1 MNKLIVASVL
11 LNICLFSATDLICQ
25 HQANCKVLLI
35 GVSDYPAGS
44 GWNKLSS
51 VHDLELISKTF
62 IHLGVKPS
70 NISMLKDRQVTK
82 KSILK
87 AIETKLTNE
96 VSPGDFAVF
105 HFSGHGQQIIDDNG
119 DEIDGLDEA
128 LVPFD
133 SPKYYD
139 QTNNPGNKLLR
150 DDDLANEFSL
160 LRQKLGPE
168 GRLLISFDACHSGTA
183 IRGVLKAR
191 GTDYI
196 MANPIQISQLV
207 IDDSKIE
214 TDELNYASPRLAPQI
229 VFYSSSPKQLSY
241 EYSPDGTKTYGL
253 FTYAY
258 CKALNNLHP
267 DDNYQSIW
275 DRIRVFMFAQTNIQ
289 NAYAEGKLEESVL
302 KKIILHKGNF
312 ARVLKKID
320 PSMYNIALGQI
331 HGITKGSTIEM
342 YLSNKNSEKK
352 VTEGFVDEV
361 RAFDCDIIIHK
372 KIDPKIDPS
381 NLKVKVKNILMDEFF
396 GTLSIQSEDPHIA
409 NLLSSKILEFSMINL
424 QDNHSELILQVKK
437 NQAKMFQITLL
448 NKTGENLYE
457 KIIRQNEDPKTWLDE
472 CVQMVIKYFKSKKL
486 IDLETKD
493 DFLKARITLEHLDSN
508 DILKPFFKKNEPVKI
523 IIQNTGTEGFYFSVY
538 DIQPDYIIKK
548 ILPQPDEKGENEI
561 DYYLEPGKFYYSTD
575 FTIGEPFGN
584 DVLKLICT
592 KDPITFGLTRGL
604 DKKPKNAITSLI
616 DYYSDQNS
624 GVRGPKRSLS
634 SDKGFIGSF
643 AFKTLE

>member
-1 MNKLIVASVL
+1 MNKLIVASVF
-11 LNICLFSATDLICQ
+11 LNIYLFSANDLSCQ
-25 HQANCKVLLI
+25 HSAHCKVLLI

-62 IHLGVKPS
+62 IHLGVKPG

-105 HFSGHGQQIIDDNG
+105 HFSGHGQQIVDDNG

-139 QTNNPGNKLLR
+139 QLNNPGNKLLR
-150 DDDLANEFSL
+150 DDDLAYEFSL

-168 GRLLISFDACHSGTA
+168 GRLLISFDACHSGSA
-183 IRGVLKAR
+183 IRGLSKAR

-207 IDDSKIE
+207 KDSNKVEI
-214 TDELNYASPRLAPQI
+214 DELNYASPQLAPQI

-241 EYSPDGTKTYGL
+241 EYSPDGTKSYGL

-275 DRIRVFMFAQTNIQ
+275 DKIRVFMFAQTNIQ

-302 KKIILHKGNF
+302 KKIILPKGNF
-312 ARVLKKID
+312 IRVLKKID
-320 PSMYNIALGQI
+320 PSMYNIDLGQI

-342 YLSNKNSEKK
+342 YLSNKNSQKIIS
-352 VTEGFVDEV
+352 EGFVDEV

-381 NLKVKVKNILMDEFF
+381 ELKVKVKNILMDEFY
-396 GTLSIQSEDPHIA
+396 GTLSIQSEDPQVT
-409 NLLSSKILEFSMINL
+409 NLLRSKILEYSMINL
-424 QDNHSELILQVKK
+424 QDNHSELILHVKK
-437 NQAKMFQITLL
+437 NQANLSQITLL
-448 NKTGENLYE
+448 NMAGENLYE
-457 KIIRQNEDPKTWLDE
+457 KIIRQNEDPKIWLEE
-472 CVQMVIKYFKSKKL
+472 CVQIVIKYFKSKKL

-493 DFLKARITLEHLDSN
+493 DFLKARISLEHVNSSDMF
-508 DILKPFFKKNEPVKI
+508 KPIFKKNETVKI
-523 IIQNTGTEGFYFSVY
+523 VIQNTGTEGFYFSVY
-538 DIQPDYIIKK
+538 HIQPDYIIKK
-548 ILPQPDEKGENEI
+548 ILPNPDQTGQNEI
-561 DYYLEPGKFYYSTD
+561 DYYLEPGKSFYSAD

-616 DYYSDQNS
+616 DYFSDENS
-624 GVRGPKRSLS
+624 GVRGPKRNLS

-643 AFKTLE
+643 AFKTFE